1 MQKPTIW
8 WIIGITN
15 NIPSG
20 KHTKNYGKSQLLMGK
35 YTISM
40 AIFNSY
46 VSLPEGNRGLSRM
59 GHQHVAIKHVE
70 TKVWTNY
77 WTRHVVLLRHPFHG
91 DSYPHSALDLA
102 ISHLPFGS
110 YYNRH
115 SQKKQVHIPANPHL
129 NELQAGLLEISKL
142 NQLNRHHLPPSLFV
156 KWADGTWNVYIFHLD
171 WSCMAKTQASAVSC
185 YRFETKNADIIN
197 YKSTIN
203 DYKWTILWENQ
214 L

>member
-15 NIPSG
+15 NIPFG

-46 VSLPEGNRGLSRM
+46 VSLPEGDRGLSRM

-115 SQKKQVHIPANPHL
+115 SQKKSSYSRQSPPKSASSRSAGNKQTEPTKPPPPASLPFCKMGRRHLKCLHIPP
-129 NELQAGLLEISKL
+129 GLKL
-142 NQLNRHHLPPSLFV
+142 HGKDTGLGSFLLCLKPNMR
-156 KWADGTWNVYIFHLD
+156 I
-171 WSCMAKTQASAVSC
+171 
-185 YRFETKNADIIN
+185 
-197 YKSTIN
+197 
-203 DYKWTILWENQ
+203 
-214 L
+214 